1 MTTLFSF
8 PQLLQQAPLGGGT
21 QAFSTIIMFG
31 LIFLIFYFLII
42 RPQNKRQKETKS
54 MLEKIK
60 KGDKVQTIGGIR
72 GSVVSVKEDSV
83 IVKVDDNCN
92 LEFLRSAIATIVN
105 PTEKS
110 TEKSGKSTGKSQE
123 KSAEKPATK
132 SPRKSSGKTKDT

>member
-8 PQLLQQAPLGGGT
+8 PQLLQQSPIGGGT

-42 RPQNKRQKETKS
+42 RPQNKRQKETKL

-83 IVKVDDNCN
+83 IVKVDDNCS
-92 LEFLRSAIATIVN
+92 LEFLRSAISAIIN
-105 PTEKS
+105 PEEKAQ
-110 TEKSGKSTGKSQE
+110 EKSQE
-123 KSAEKPATK
+123 KPKK
-132 SPRKSSGKTKDT
+132 KSSARSSEKSSEKNKDA